1 MTNFHL
7 YVPVPWNHLDIPF
20 LKRLNWHQSCNT
32 TSIILSNF
40 IKILLVS
47 IKPNTTHIMSRQ
59 IKLHCLV
66 FKLSLPFSWRLC
78 FWEPI
83 LEYFCAA
90 MFYSCCFFMS
100 GIWAANYMVVIGFML
115 GDGTVYVSGHSVIC
129 ALYNVFH
136 VIPSLVAHKAR
147 SRPVRANLVFNPWPT
162 LPDFFVA
169 STWRISPG
177 CIWPCRRQGS
187 LGNAFNAPIWM
198 VF

>member
-20 LKRLNWHQSCNT
+20 LKSLNWHQSCNT

-83 LEYFCAA
+83 SEYFCAA
-90 MFYSCCFFMS
+90 MFYFCCFFMS
-100 GIWAANYMVVIGFML
+100 GIWAANDMVVIGFML
-115 GDGTVYVSGHSVIC
+115 GDGTLYVSVHSVIC

-147 SRPVRANLVFNPWPT
+147 SRPVRANLVFNPWAT